1 MECLIDLDPDHRVL
15 RTTVITKVLTNEVLT
30 EMYQLVELISFQ
42 GGPYSAIT
50 DLSQVER
57 FPISAKTIRTL
68 AASKPAIAAGTPRVI
83 VAKQDIAFGLSRM
96 FELSRNSMEGQL
108 HVVRSLDEAYNL
120 LGVKPEDFS
129 QRLFPERSAA

>member
-1 MECLIDLDPDHRVL
+1 MECLVDLDPEHRVL
-15 RTTVITKVLTNEVLT
+15 RITVITRVLTDEKAI
-30 EMYQLVELISFQ
+30 EFYQLVELIAFQ

-68 AASKPAIAAGTPRVI
+68 AASKPAVAAGTPRVI

-96 FELSRNSMEGQL
+96 FELSRDSMGGQL
-108 HVVRSLDEAYNL
+108 HVVHSLDEAYDL
-120 LGVKPEDFS
+120 LGVRPEDFS